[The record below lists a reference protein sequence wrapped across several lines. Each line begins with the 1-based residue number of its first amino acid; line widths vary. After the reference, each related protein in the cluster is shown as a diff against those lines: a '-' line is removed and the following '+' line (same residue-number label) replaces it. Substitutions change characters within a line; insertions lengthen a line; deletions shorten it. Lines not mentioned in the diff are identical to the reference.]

1 MKNKKILKEF
11 IIFLKRNKAYKE
23 YIVNLK
29 NDDFYHKYKSFIK
42 EQDDVIWLVN
52 TIKRCPARLI
62 LDAFSWPYDRN
73 GIQWDR
79 LSSKWLNKVKKIN
92 HEIY

>member
-11 IIFLKRNKAYKE
+11 IVFLKRNKAYKD
-23 YIVNLK
+23 YIVKLK
-29 NDDFYHKYKSFIK
+29 NDDVYHKYNSLIQ
-42 EQDDVIWLVN
+42 EENDVIWLVN

-73 GIQWDR
+73 GIQWDM
-79 LSSKWLNKVKKIN
+79 LSSKWFNIVKKN
-92 HEIY
+92 KW